1 MIIGDI
7 GSGKSSMLFA
17 ILNEMKASETSMI
30 HINGSIAYVPQKPW
44 IMSASLKD
52 NITFTRSFNQQRFS
66 DSVKYASM

>member
-52 NITFTRSFNQQRFS
+52 NITFTRSFHQQRFA
-66 DSVKYASM
+66 DSVK